1 MVRLFINVGKKDK
14 ITPANIL
21 GAIAGESGMPG
32 RLVGAID
39 MMDNYTF
46 VDVPAKHAEAVL
58 AAMNDN
64 VLIKGRKV
72 NVEKANVSAKPAR
85 KSKSKPDTRRR
96 NGEKY

>member
-1 MVRLFINVGKKDK
+1 
-14 ITPANIL
+14 
-21 GAIAGESGMPG
+21 MPG

-46 VDVPAKHAEAVL
+46 VDVPAKHEEAVL

-96 NGEKY
+96 KDESHGKHDKLKERRSKSGKVRRNGEKY